1 MDARRLLESLAET
14 AFLMHSEC
22 TNRTW
27 RMLGSFTK
35 TASLLLYYM
44 GIGCRKGLGI
54 MALVSSTKTGSLE
67 TDGILKL
74 ATS

>member
-1 MDARRLLESLAET
+1 
-14 AFLMHSEC
+14 
-22 TNRTW
+22 
-27 RMLGSFTK
+27 MLGSLPK

-44 GIGCRKGLGI
+44 GLGGRKGLGI

-67 TDGILKL
+67 TDGIIKL